1 LLLDCLAAPD
11 TVPLRNSPL
20 FGPLGSCMSHVS
32 LPLRRPSDDSIPPVR
47 PAWAYPRGGL
57 GVALRGPLLFF
68 ALGALA
74 IPTIDRI
81 VARENFPENYPRF
94 LMSTANHAEIF
105 GNGAGVPFF
114 LAAVWLLDPA
124 RRRMIPRLACA
135 SWGAGIVANI
145 VKLCVTR
152 MRPYHWLQAGDG
164 GVGEQFGDW
173 FPLAGNP
180 TMLQSFPSAHT
191 ATAVGLA
198 LGLTALY
205 PRGGKLFGL
214 LAALVAFQRAAGD
227 MHFVSDTLF
236 AGGLAL
242 LTCLAIYRWPP
253 LVRTFERFEADAVS
267 DAELTEVRRAA

>member
-1 LLLDCLAAPD
+1 
-11 TVPLRNSPL
+11 
-20 FGPLGSCMSHVS
+20 MSNDS
-32 LPLRRPSDDSIPPVR
+32 LPLRRPSDESIVPVR

-57 GVALRGPLLFF
+57 GVALRWPLLFF

-74 IPTIDRI
+74 IPTVDGF
-81 VARENFPENYPRF
+81 VARENFPEHYPRF

-135 SWGAGIVANI
+135 SWGAGIAANI

-152 MRPYHWLQAGDG
+152 ARPYHWLQSGSDG
-164 GVGEQFGDW
+164 VAQQFGDW
-173 FPLAGNP
+173 FPLVGNP
-180 TMLQSFPSAHT
+180 TMYQSFPSAHT

-198 LGLTALY
+198 LGLAALY
-205 PRGGKLFGL
+205 PRGGKHLGF

-236 AGGLAL
+236 AAGIAS
-242 LTCLAIYRWPP
+242 LTCLALYRWPP

-267 DAELTEVRRAA
+267 GAELTEVRRAA

>member
-1 LLLDCLAAPD
+1 MPK
-11 TVPLRNSPL
+11 
-20 FGPLGSCMSHVS
+20 VS
-32 LPLRRPSDDSIPPVR
+32 LPLRRPSDDVVVPVR

-57 GVALRGPLLFF
+57 KVALRWPLLFF

-74 IPTIDRI
+74 VPTIDAV
-81 VARENFPENYPRF
+81 VARENFPEHYPRF
-94 LMSTANHAEIF
+94 VMSTANHAEIF

-135 SWGAGIVANI
+135 SWGAGIAANI

-152 MRPYHWLQAGDG
+152 SRPYHWLQSGSENAAS
-164 GVGEQFGDW
+164 QFGDW
-173 FPLAGNP
+173 FPLVGNP
-180 TMLQSFPSAHT
+180 TTLQSFPSAHT

-198 LGLTALY
+198 IGLTSLY

-236 AGGLAL
+236 AAGFAS
-242 LTCLAIYRWPP
+242 LTCLALYRWPP
-253 LVRTFERFEADAVS
+253 LVRMFERFEADAVS
-267 DAELTEVRRAA
+267 AAELTEMRRAA

>member
-1 LLLDCLAAPD
+1 MPS
-11 TVPLRNSPL
+11 VSP
-20 FGPLGSCMSHVS
+20 PPVA
-32 LPLRRPSDDSIPPVR
+32 LPLVRSPDAGIVDPVR
-47 PAWAYPRGGL
+47 PAWAYPKRGIGAAFRWP
-57 GVALRGPLLFF
+57 VLLF

-74 IPTIDRI
+74 IPTIDRTF
-81 VARENFPENYPRF
+81 ALENFPEHYPRF
-94 LMSTANHAEIF
+94 LVATANHTEVF

-135 SWGAGIVANI
+135 SWGSGITANL

-152 MRPYHWLQAGDG
+152 QRPYHWLSSGSG
-164 GVGEQFGDW
+164 GVGEQFGAW
-173 FPLAGNP
+173 FPFGGNP
-180 TMLQSFPSAHT
+180 SMLQSFPSAHT

-236 AGGLAL
+236 AAGLAL
-242 LTCLAIYRWPP
+242 LTCLALYRLPAW
-253 LVRTFERFEADAVS
+253 VRTFERFEAGPAPDAGL
-267 DAELTEVRRAA
+267 AEMRRAA